1 MNKSRGKINTYY
13 YNKHKNNDYN
23 DLLSNMVSK
32 DLDDG
37 IKTANIRILGKYFD
51 QYEKILSKRL
61 FTIIKEGCPLYTKI
75 EIQKVLS
82 NGTKITADLL
92 ISYLGHIGNNQHLKI
107 PSKTSKK
114 KTYPIARDI
123 CARILQKMDKI
134 AVHEIYSKIKEGCLS
149 YSEKSEALDVL
160 GYCIFHNN
168 SLGTSRLLKTI
179 IKEKNSCNILCKWK
193 SIRALSAFKHND
205 FVKEYLNSLYIKSN
219 SNEIKSEIKRSL
231 SFII

>member
-1 MNKSRGKINTYY
+1 M
-13 YNKHKNNDYN
+13 
-23 DLLSNMVSK
+23 SK

-37 IKTANIRILGKYFD
+37 IQTANVRILGKYFD
-51 QYEKILSKRL
+51 QYEKILSKIFL
-61 FTIIKEGCPLYTKI
+61 SIIKEGCPLYTKI
-75 EIQKVLS
+75 EIQNVLS
-82 NGTKITADLL
+82 NGTKITVDLL

-114 KTYPIARDI
+114 KTYPIACDI

-134 AVHEIYSKIKEGCLS
+134 AVHEICLKIKAECLS
-149 YSEKSEALDVL
+149 YSAKSEALDVL
-160 GYCIFHNN
+160 GYCVFHNN
-168 SLGTSRLLKTI
+168 SLGTISVLKI
-179 IKEKNSCNILCKWK
+179 IINETNSCDVLCKWK